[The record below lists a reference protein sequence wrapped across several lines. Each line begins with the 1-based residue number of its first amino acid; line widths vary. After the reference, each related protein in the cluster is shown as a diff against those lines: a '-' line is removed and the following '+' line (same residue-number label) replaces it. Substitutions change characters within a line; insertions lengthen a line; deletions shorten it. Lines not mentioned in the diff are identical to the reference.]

1 MIKYILYTKCF
12 FIVIELEKNERIL
25 WQRSASLKIQHKKI
39 AGVIFITNMR
49 VAFKPFLNKKI
60 LSLKIEEIKKI
71 ELVKGILKRI
81 RITAGEK
88 EYLFFTKNAENVA
101 NLIEKMAGI

>member
-1 MIKYILYTKCF
+1 
-12 FIVIELEKNERIL
+12 
-25 WQRSASLKIQHKKI
+25 
-39 AGVIFITNMR
+39 MR